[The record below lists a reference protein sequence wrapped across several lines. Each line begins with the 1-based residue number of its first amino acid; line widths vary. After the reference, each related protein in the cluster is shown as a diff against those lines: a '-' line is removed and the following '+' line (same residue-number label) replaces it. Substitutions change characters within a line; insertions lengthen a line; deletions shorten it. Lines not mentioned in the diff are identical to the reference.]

1 MSLENIPANSAVLL
15 DANILIYARR
25 GSSVQ
30 CQRLLAR
37 CAAHEIR
44 GFLTAIAVAEFCH
57 RRMMQEAQSLGLIAS
72 NPAKALSQ
80 NTPLLQQLS
89 QYRRDVEDL
98 LAGDLTILPLDAADF
113 HSALELQQRHCLLT
127 NDSLHLAAALRANLP
142 TIATGDSS
150 FDRIPNLT
158 VYKPID
164 LI

>member
-1 MSLENIPANSAVLL
+1 MSLENIPTGSAVLL

-25 GSSVQ
+25 GASVQ

-37 CAAHEIR
+37 CAAQEIR

-80 NTPLLQQLS
+80 NTLLLRQLS

-98 LAGDLTILPLDAADF
+98 LAGDLMILPTDAADVQL
-113 HSALELQQRHCLLT
+113 ALELQQRHCLLT
-127 NDSLHLAAALRANLP
+127 NDSLHLAAALRANVPAL
-142 TIATGDSS
+142 ATSDSS
-150 FDRIPNLT
+150 FDLIPNLT

-164 LI
+164 LT